1 MRSGYGVDVHPGGRL
16 RTPPSDQRLPAGQTC
31 HTRSPAV
38 AGSTCRRG
46 THQGVGR
53 APVPSKEC
61 RMNPSTAFAT
71 VVVDE
76 LIRNGV
82 REAVV
87 SPGSRSAPLALALA
101 AADRD

>member
-1 MRSGYGVDVHPGGRL
+1 
-16 RTPPSDQRLPAGQTC
+16 
-31 HTRSPAV
+31 
-38 AGSTCRRG
+38 
-46 THQGVGR
+46 
-53 APVPSKEC
+53 
-61 RMNPSTAFAT
+61 MNPSTAFAT

-101 AADRD
+101 KADRDGRLRLRRALSRRPERGPGTCPELPPGAARPGRGGRGGACAT